1 MAHLNPL
8 STSEDGQV
16 YVAEPMTPALIE
28 ATERADILRAHL
40 QSSERLNQYYNEVV
54 AELRASL
61 EKIEQEEQD
70 EREEQKEHEQA

>member
-1 MAHLNPL
+1 MAHLNPS

-16 YVAEPMTPALIE
+16 YAEPMTPALIE
-28 ATERADILRAHL
+28 ATERAEILRAHL
-40 QSSERLNQYYNEVV
+40 QSSERLNQYYNEVG

-70 EREEQKEHEQA
+70 ERQEQKEHEQA